1 MLGCKRVKRGRQ
13 WPDRKRQEHQG
24 SVVGRLTGANPRLN
38 FIPGLFNSFVQK
50 PVGINFSIFFR
61 ACSHNIVDKKIT
73 LDLFFE
79 ALRSE
84 IKFHANPGLS

>member
-24 SVVGRLTGANPRLN
+24 SVVGRLTGVLGLAPRLN

-50 PVGINFSIFFR
+50 PVW
-61 ACSHNIVDKKIT
+61 DKF
-73 LDLFFE
+73 LYFL
-79 ALRSE
+79 
-84 IKFHANPGLS
+84 